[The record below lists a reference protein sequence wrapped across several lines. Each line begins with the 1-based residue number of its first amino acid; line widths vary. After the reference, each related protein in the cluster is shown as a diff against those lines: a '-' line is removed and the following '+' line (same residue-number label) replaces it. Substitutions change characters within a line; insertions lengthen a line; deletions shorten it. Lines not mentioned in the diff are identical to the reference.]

1 MEIKTLYRQYAS
13 HRGVIAIRAELISE
27 NVISVHDYETRQFPN
42 NIDALGMSADP
53 NPSYV
58 VAVSPN
64 AVGI

>member
-1 MEIKTLYRQYAS
+1 M
-13 HRGVIAIRAELISE
+13 ISGG
-27 NVISVHDYETRQFPN
+27 Y
-42 NIDALGMSADP
+42 ALGMSADR

>member
-1 MEIKTLYRQYAS
+1 
-13 HRGVIAIRAELISE
+13 LISE